1 MNIPVEIIAALL
13 SIALMGALASQRA
26 MWKRIVRTE
35 KNVLILIIMLR
46 DRGFQIPDEADTKL
60 FLKANNI

>member
-1 MNIPVEIIAALL
+1 VNVPVEIIAALL
-13 SIALMGALASQRA
+13 SIAVAGALASQRA

-46 DRGFQIPDEADTKL
+46 DRGFQIPDQTDTEIFIKS
-60 FLKANNI
+60 NNL